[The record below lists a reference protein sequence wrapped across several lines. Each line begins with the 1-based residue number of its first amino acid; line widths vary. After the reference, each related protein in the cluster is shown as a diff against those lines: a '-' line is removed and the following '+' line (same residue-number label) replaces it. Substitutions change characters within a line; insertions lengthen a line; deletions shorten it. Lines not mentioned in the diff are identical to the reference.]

1 MSDVNLIVGQDGGDI
16 LNGCEGPDLIYG
28 FDPNGP
34 QSLVSSITA
43 TRVAAGRPSLSSRPN
58 LWRDS
63 FDRGLGDFFIAEFG
77 LAICAR
83 FGPRSGI
90 NGNTAVARPRAS
102 TYRPVRLSG

>member
-43 TRVAAGRPSLSSRPN
+43 TRVAAG
-58 LWRDS
+58 
-63 FDRGLGDFFIAEFG
+63 
-77 LAICAR
+77 
-83 FGPRSGI
+83 
-90 NGNTAVARPRAS
+90 
-102 TYRPVRLSG
+102 